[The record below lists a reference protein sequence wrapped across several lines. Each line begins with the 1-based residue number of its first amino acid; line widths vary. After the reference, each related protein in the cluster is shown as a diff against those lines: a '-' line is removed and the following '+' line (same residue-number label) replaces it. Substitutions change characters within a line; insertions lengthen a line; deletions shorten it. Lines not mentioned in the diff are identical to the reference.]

1 MRKQEEINRA
11 AAILRKKGDRI
22 SVAQAEVLR
31 EKRSE
36 KQVFQEYVLAV
47 GEEKMDDTFFF
58 ALRDAAR
65 YVAGGLE
72 LGELIPD
79 AAEYKV
85 SNNES
90 YQEVKGVSKREF
102 RAMERKV
109 NLLEKLVNELL
120 QASRIRVENKQ
131 VPEVNKADFLNQSE
145 AARYVGCRKE
155 TLRGWS
161 MRGFITAYSM
171 EGVVHY
177 SKSELDASPAVRHY
191 CTVKQCRKEAES

>member
-1 MRKQEEINRA
+1 MYYQLE
-11 AAILRKKGDRI
+11 RKK
-22 SVAQAEVLR
+22 
-31 EKRSE
+31 K
-36 KQVFQEYVLAV
+36 
-47 GEEKMDDTFFF
+47 DDTFFF

-79 AAEYKV
+79 ADEYKI
-85 SNNES
+85 SNDEF
-90 YQEVKGVSKREF
+90 YQEAKAVSEREF

-109 NLLEKLVNELL
+109 NLLEELVNELL
-120 QASRIRVENKQ
+120 QASRIRIENKE
-131 VPEVNKADFLNQSE
+131 VPEASRTDFINQSE

-171 EGVVHY
+171 DGVVHY

-191 CTVKQCRKEAES
+191 RTVKQCREEA